1 MISSLVARA
10 RDGVI
15 PLLGEVSCIRATA
28 SKKRIKLIVTSHGLH
43 HLESGDEKVLESQIG
58 TARIF
63 GKWIHVDIVAIEKKT
78 IYTSQLCPV
87 RRYISRKLYSVD
99 RAKFLEME
107 NVKSNLKNK

>member
-1 MISSLVARA
+1 MISSSVARA

-15 PLLGEVSCIRATA
+15 PLLGKVSCIRATA

-63 GKWIHVDIVAIEKKT
+63 GKWIHVDIVAIEKKQFIQT
-78 IYTSQLCPV
+78 NYVRFVGIYHVNCI
-87 RRYISRKLYSVD
+87 R
-99 RAKFLEME
+99 
-107 NVKSNLKNK
+107 